1 MNNESM
7 STKSM
12 SNTEINKG
20 EISIIDG
27 QWWKSGTIY
36 QVYPRS
42 FRDSNGDGI
51 GDLGGLLEKVDYL
64 QWLGVDAV
72 WLSPVYRS
80 PQHDNGYDISDY
92 QDIDPT
98 FGSLAQLDEVIE
110 ALRTRG
116 MRLIMDLVV
125 NHTSTEHEWF
135 AESRSSLHNAK
146 RDWYIW
152 RPPRE
157 GFAAGE
163 SGAEPTNWESFFSR
177 PAWTLDE
184 ATGEYYLHLFAPQ
197 QPDLNW
203 ENPEVRQAVYK
214 MMNWWLD
221 RGVGGFRMDVINL
234 ISKVYPF
241 DDGPPLADTG
251 RGNGQAWYQH
261 GPRLHEFLRE
271 MQDAVFAGRD
281 ADLVRV
287 GETPD
292 VTVDQAR
299 DLSDPD
305 QRMLDMV
312 FQFEHVSLDREPD
325 DWKRPVPMDREVVYR
340 NLAEW
345 QNGLAERGWNSLYW
359 TNHDQP
365 RTVSRFGDDSPQ
377 HWAQSAKTLASVLY
391 LMRGTAFIYQGDE
404 IGMVNM
410 TFASIDDFDDV
421 SAVEYIRAGL
431 ARGRDPLALVNDLS
445 RTSRDNARTPMQW
458 TSEAS
463 AGFTSGT
470 PWFAVNP
477 SAAWLSVE
485 AQRNDTQSM
494 LHHVRAVITARKQ
507 LAALPNGAFLNVPT
521 GDARVVVYDRIE
533 GEHRVRVVANL
544 SSDSVAVDPQIIE
557 PVAQAGL
564 SEVATLRV
572 GVASPGLLG
581 PWSSRVWTTSP

>member
-1 MNNESM
+1 
-7 STKSM
+7 M
-12 SNTEINKG
+12 SNTEISN
-20 EISIIDG
+20 IDG
-27 QWWKSGTIY
+27 TWWQSGTVY

-51 GDLGGLLEKVDYL
+51 GDLGGLLEKIDYL
-64 QWLGVDAV
+64 HWLGVDAV

-98 FGSLAQLDEVIE
+98 FGTLAQLDEVIE
-110 ALRTRG
+110 TLRERG

-125 NHTSTEHEWF
+125 NHTSTEHAWF
-135 AESRSSLHNAK
+135 TESRSSRQSAK

-152 RPPRE
+152 RSPRE
-157 GFAAGE
+157 GFTAGE
-163 SGAEPTNWESFFSR
+163 PGAEPTNWESFFSR

-184 ATGEYYLHLFAPQ
+184 ATGEYYLHLFAPE

-203 ENPEVRQAVYK
+203 ENPEVRQAVYS

-241 DDGPPLADTG
+241 GDGPPLADTG
-251 RGNGQAWYQH
+251 RGDGREWYQH

-271 MQDAVFAGRD
+271 MQDEVFAGRD
-281 ADLVRV
+281 AGLVRV

-299 DLSDPD
+299 ELSDPG

-325 DWKRPVPMDREVVYR
+325 DWKRPVPMDREAIYR
-340 NLAEW
+340 NLADW
-345 QNGLAERGWNSLYW
+345 QSGLAERGWNSLYW

-377 HWAQSAKTLASVLY
+377 HWEQSAKTLATVLY
-391 LMRGTAFIYQGDE
+391 LMKGTAFVYQGDE

-410 TFASIDDFDDV
+410 SFAGMDDFVDV
-421 SAVEYIRAGL
+421 SAIEYIRAGL
-431 ARGRDPLALVNDLS
+431 ARGRDPLELVSDLS

-458 TSEAS
+458 TSEPT

-470 PWFAVNP
+470 PWFAVNA
-477 SAAWLSVE
+477 SATWLSVQ
-485 AQRNDTQSM
+485 AQRDDPQSV
-494 LHHVRAVITARKQ
+494 LSHVRAVIAARRQ
-507 LAALPNGAFLNVPT
+507 LKALAEGDFVELST
-521 GDARVVVYDRIE
+521 GDARVVAYDRDDAVN
-533 GEHRVRVVANL
+533 RVRVVANL
-544 SSDSVAVDPQIIE
+544 SSDSVAVDRALVE
-557 PVAQAGL
+557 PGVDPGMAGVEALSVGETSAGL
-564 SEVATLRV
+564 I
-572 GVASPGLLG
+572 G
-581 PWSSRVWTTSP
+581 PWASRVWTTDV